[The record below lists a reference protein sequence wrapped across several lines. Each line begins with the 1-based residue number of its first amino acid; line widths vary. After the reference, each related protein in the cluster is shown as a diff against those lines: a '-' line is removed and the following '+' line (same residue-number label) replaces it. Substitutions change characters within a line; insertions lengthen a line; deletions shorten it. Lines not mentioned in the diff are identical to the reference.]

1 MELFDSHRKKFLRR
15 FSLLL
20 PLCFLI
26 LISSIFFISVSFASD
41 ETLHKEQ
48 QALENGAIR
57 SYAMNGQY
65 PESLDQILNDY
76 HITYDR
82 SRFVVE
88 YTPNGSNLLPYISV
102 ILLSDTA
109 GHGRGCQMKKRLITR
124 HPVAELASLL
134 LFGIF
139 VLFLLLMLLFSAR
152 IYQQTVKN
160 TNAEN
165 TLGTA
170 VSYLTTKFRQHD
182 TVNGIF
188 TGKLDNLS
196 ALCFR
201 DTLNDQDYITYIY
214 LDQGNLKELFTS
226 DSSSANASAGTT
238 IAQLSDFQI
247 SESRPGFY
255 SFELKDSE
263 GNKETFYLHQN
274 SVSKEAS

>member
-1 MELFDSHRKKFLRR
+1 MERGLPNEKKAYHQTSSCRTG
-15 FSLLL
+15 FSSAFWHF
-20 PLCFLI
+20 CSF
-26 LISSIFFISVSFASD
+26 SSAHAAFFS
-41 ETLHKEQ
+41 TH
-48 QALENGAIR
+48 
-57 SYAMNGQY
+57 
-65 PESLDQILNDY
+65 
-76 HITYDR
+76 
-82 SRFVVE
+82 
-88 YTPNGSNLLPYISV
+88 
-102 ILLSDTA
+102 LSAD
-109 GHGRGCQMKKRLITR
+109 C
-124 HPVAELASLL
+124 
-134 LFGIF
+134 
-139 VLFLLLMLLFSAR
+139 
-152 IYQQTVKN
+152 KN

>member
-1 MELFDSHRKKFLRR
+1 
-15 FSLLL
+15 
-20 PLCFLI
+20 
-26 LISSIFFISVSFASD
+26 
-41 ETLHKEQ
+41 
-48 QALENGAIR
+48 
-57 SYAMNGQY
+57 
-65 PESLDQILNDY
+65 
-76 HITYDR
+76 
-82 SRFVVE
+82 
-88 YTPNGSNLLPYISV
+88 
-102 ILLSDTA
+102 
-109 GHGRGCQMKKRLITR
+109 MKKRLITR

-255 SFELKDSE
+255 SFELKFIYSKKFFELDDIENDESWNTNMDTVPIIQE
-263 GNKETFYLHQN
+263 YIISSDEDITPEMCPYSVYSQYTRGESKFTKMIENMNKSYPKIL
-274 SVSKEAS
+274 SS

>member
-1 MELFDSHRKKFLRR
+1 
-15 FSLLL
+15 
-20 PLCFLI
+20 
-26 LISSIFFISVSFASD
+26 
-41 ETLHKEQ
+41 
-48 QALENGAIR
+48 
-57 SYAMNGQY
+57 
-65 PESLDQILNDY
+65 
-76 HITYDR
+76 
-82 SRFVVE
+82 
-88 YTPNGSNLLPYISV
+88 
-102 ILLSDTA
+102 
-109 GHGRGCQMKKRLITR
+109 MKKRLITR
-124 HPVAELASLL
+124 HPVAELDSLL

-182 TVNGIF
+182 TTKGIF